1 MYCESFKS
9 STVDLWPAVSWHSR
23 HLWLATPLSPL
34 TPDLCTLC
42 QIVTSEP
49 EWWVR
54 DEENEPQ
61 VSSAIWLVDWSPAE
75 HTSLCTVFWCS
86 RLLPWILSHDFV
98 QCLSI
103 FFLFCA
109 LFWLLFVERETKFYC
124 LERSVHSM
132 SFVSTDNS
140 CGRFFCSIIVFFRTS
155 WGWRTRQPL
164 IYILLSP
171 LSLPPSLPPSPSLS
185 LSVSSGQ
192 RDQALDWKTAP
203 PVFIL
208 SFLVLGSQKDAHC
221 KQVIL
226 YIHVY
231 VCTHSCQPFRNPSYC
246 EYVCVWQFWK
256 GTNPPL
262 PGYAVK
268 VWLQYKVS
276 AADEI
281 ST

>member
-54 DEENEPQ
+54 DEENELQ

-98 QCLSI
+98 QCLSMFSFVL
-103 FFLFCA
+103 FFDGEFIPCGTFC
-109 LFWLLFVERETKFYC
+109 WERNQIYC
-124 LERSVHSM
+124 LESSVHSM

-140 CGRFFCSIIVFFRTS
+140 CGRFFCSIIVLFRTS

-171 LSLPPSLPPSPSLS
+171 LSLSLS
-185 LSVSSGQ
+185 LS
-192 RDQALDWKTAP
+192 
-203 PVFIL
+203 L
-208 SFLVLGSQKDAHC
+208 SP
-221 KQVIL
+221 QV
-226 YIHVY
+226 
-231 VCTHSCQPFRNPSYC
+231 R
-246 EYVCVWQFWK
+246 
-256 GTNPPL
+256 GTRL
-262 PGYAVK
+262 
-268 VWLQYKVS
+268 
-276 AADEI
+276 
-281 ST
+281 

>member
-103 FFLFCA
+103 FFLLCSF
-109 LFWLLFVERETKFYC
+109 LTWNLYPVVLLLREKPN
-124 LERSVHSM
+124 LLSEK
-132 SFVSTDNS
+132 
-140 CGRFFCSIIVFFRTS
+140 FCS
-155 WGWRTRQPL
+155 Q
-164 IYILLSP
+164 
-171 LSLPPSLPPSPSLS
+171 
-185 LSVSSGQ
+185 
-192 RDQALDWKTAP
+192 
-203 PVFIL
+203 
-208 SFLVLGSQKDAHC
+208 H
-221 KQVIL
+221 VIC
-226 YIHVY
+226 VY
-231 VCTHSCQPFRNPSYC
+231 
-246 EYVCVWQFWK
+246 WQFLWEVFLL
-256 GTNPPL
+256 N
-262 PGYAVK
+262 YCV
-268 VWLQYKVS
+268 
-276 AADEI
+276 I
-281 ST
+281 